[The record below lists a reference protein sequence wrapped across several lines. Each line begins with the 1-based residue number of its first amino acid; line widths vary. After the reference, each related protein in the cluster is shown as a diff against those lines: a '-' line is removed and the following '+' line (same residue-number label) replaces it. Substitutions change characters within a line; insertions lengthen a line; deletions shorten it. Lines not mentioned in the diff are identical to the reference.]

1 MSQVCNFDHSWHSL
15 HSCLLSSLTAGVE
28 RPRCEETRHL
38 LEGEAAMEA
47 EGGVDPRVRFTPSS
61 LARAGPGH
69 SRDEVS
75 VYGTPKEEIL
85 PNVNNIHSSR

>member
-1 MSQVCNFDHSWHSL
+1 MQFLFDHLCHSL
-15 HSCLLSSLTAGVE
+15 HSCLPSSLTAGVE

-47 EGGVDPRVRFTPSS
+47 EAGDPRVRFTPSS
-61 LARAGPGH
+61 FARAGPGH

-85 PNVNNIHSSR
+85 PHVNNINSSR

>member
-1 MSQVCNFDHSWHSL
+1 
-15 HSCLLSSLTAGVE
+15 
-28 RPRCEETRHL
+28 
-38 LEGEAAMEA
+38 MEA
-47 EGGVDPRVRFTPSS
+47 EGAVDPRVRFTPSS

>member
-1 MSQVCNFDHSWHSL
+1 
-15 HSCLLSSLTAGVE
+15 
-28 RPRCEETRHL
+28 
-38 LEGEAAMEA
+38 MEA

-85 PNVNNIHSSR
+85 PNVNNINSSR